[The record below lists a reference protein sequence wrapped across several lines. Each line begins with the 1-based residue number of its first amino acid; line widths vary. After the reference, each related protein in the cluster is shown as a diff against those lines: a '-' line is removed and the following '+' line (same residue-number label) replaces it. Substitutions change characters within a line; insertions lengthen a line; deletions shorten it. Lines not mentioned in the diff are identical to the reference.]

1 MSEKA
6 VADFESILTMSGV
19 WSRQIVLRLY
29 RQLLREAETLK
40 YTDQNFFRRRIQQE
54 FRKNIAETDEGKKV
68 KHVQR
73 GNHMLQTKLGGLV

>member
-1 MSEKA
+1 
-6 VADFESILTMSGV
+6 MSGV

-54 FRKNIAETDEGKKV
+54 FRKNIAETDEGKKG
-68 KHVQR
+68 KHVQVK
-73 GNHMLQTKLGGLV
+73 LTKNFYLNSE